1 MRARHGEGGAQ
12 HAEVARKRIAV
23 ALAAHREREQ
33 RRSQRPQHQHAGGQ
47 RVRERGVRHL
57 LRGAQH
63 GRVDQ
68 PTVVVLVVAHLKAQT
83 RVAVRHD
90 ADLRPVSAGRS
101 NDPVYVQRE
110 ITVHLGNQ
118 QHEGAFSLRADIA
131 KRQLVHGGAESRRAA
146 GSIGE
151 VGVLADE
158 GFGPRRPVH
167 GEHPTV
173 HERDETV
180 EIVIGHLDN
189 AVGAV
194 GRPEQV
200 FVIIVVRDREHAS
213 RQQECDRGVNREAMR
228 RAMRHEPPFRT
239 TRSLH
244 GAW

>member
-33 RRSQRPQHQHAGGQ
+33 RRGQRPQHQHAGGQ
-47 RVRERGVRHL
+47 RVRERDVRHL

-68 PTVVVLVVAHLKAQT
+68 PAVVVLVVAHLKAQT
-83 RVAVRHD
+83 RVAPCDDPHLGAVAVRCRD
-90 ADLRPVSAGRS
+90 GPVH
-101 NDPVYVQRE
+101 VQRE
-110 ITVHLGNQ
+110 VAVHLGDQ
-118 QHEGAFSLRADIA
+118 QHEGPLPLRADVA
-131 KRQLVHGGAESRRAA
+131 HGQLVHGGAESRRSAR
-146 GSIGE
+146 SVGE

-158 GFGPRRPVH
+158 GLGSRTSVH
-167 GEHPTV
+167 GEHPAV
-173 HERDETV
+173 HERDGTV
-180 EIVIGHLDN
+180 EIVVGHLDD
-189 AVGAV
+189 AVRTV

>member
-1 MRARHGEGGAQ
+1 MPDQAMRARHGEGGAQ

-23 ALAAHREREQ
+23 ALAA
-33 RRSQRPQHQHAGGQ
+33 
-47 RVRERGVRHL
+47 
-57 LRGAQH
+57 
-63 GRVDQ
+63 
-68 PTVVVLVVAHLKAQT
+68 
-83 RVAVRHD
+83 
-90 ADLRPVSAGRS
+90 
-101 NDPVYVQRE
+101 
-110 ITVHLGNQ
+110 
-118 QHEGAFSLRADIA
+118 
-131 KRQLVHGGAESRRAA
+131 
-146 GSIGE
+146 
-151 VGVLADE
+151 
-158 GFGPRRPVH
+158 
-167 GEHPTV
+167 HPTV

-213 RQQECDRGVNREAMR
+213 RQQECDRGVNREAMH